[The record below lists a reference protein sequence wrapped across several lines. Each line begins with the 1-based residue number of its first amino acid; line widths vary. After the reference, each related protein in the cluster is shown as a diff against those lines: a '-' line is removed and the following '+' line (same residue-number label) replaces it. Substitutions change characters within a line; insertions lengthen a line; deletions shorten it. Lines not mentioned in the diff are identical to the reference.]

1 MLFFGFPHPS
11 SFGVV
16 SPLFQS
22 LFLGSFRF
30 LFSALFLRRLRGG
43 ARNGSRPSHFSAVF
57 QCSLNILR
65 ESLYYRLVQRLRK
78 LSLLASLLAVIVMKV
93 TRDGDESSASTPI
106 KRRRCDESSASTS
119 IKRRRFSDTLLLL
132 LLFLSFYRIEDIEV
146 FMKKTFNDT
155 IDYET
160 IVQRILRP
168 RFVILPWEGS
178 IVWGTSFG

>member
-1 MLFFGFPHPS
+1 
-11 SFGVV
+11 
-16 SPLFQS
+16 
-22 LFLGSFRF
+22 
-30 LFSALFLRRLRGG
+30 
-43 ARNGSRPSHFSAVF
+43 
-57 QCSLNILR
+57 
-65 ESLYYRLVQRLRK
+65 
-78 LSLLASLLAVIVMKV
+78 MKV

-106 KRRRCDESSASTS
+106 KRRRCDESSASTA
-119 IKRRRFSDTLLLL
+119 IKRRRCADILML